1 MEYTLSFSEAAKGWT
16 SFFSFIPEK
25 MIGMNT
31 YFYTFKGG
39 NLYQHN
45 SNETRNNFYGEQNNS
60 TITGVFNIAPNVVK
74 TFKTISLKGNDPWK
88 CEIITDLSAG
98 IIESSY
104 FKEKEGFWFSYIRR
118 YENDNDLA
126 LRSAQGI
133 GNPLSVDSTDP
144 SNTIVSFNF
153 KIGTIVSVGDKAY
166 INDNGGV
173 KLLGPILSVGEKNI
187 IIDTTVIGGSVP
199 LISDFVLYIK
209 NSVAESYAPLGY
221 YLQFK
226 LENDNT
232 SRSELYSVAS
242 DMFKSFP

>member
-1 MEYTLSFSEAAKGWT
+1 MEYTLSFSENSKGWT

-25 MIGMNT
+25 MIGMNS

-39 NLYQHN
+39 NLYRHN
-45 SNETRNNFYGEQNNS
+45 SNELRNNFYGVQYNS
-60 TITGVFNIAPNVVK
+60 TLTGVFNLSPNVVK

-88 CEIITDLSAG
+88 CEIVTDMSEG

-126 LRSAQGI
+126 LRSAQGM
-133 GNPLSVDSTDP
+133 GNPFTIDDNDLSNVLVTF
-144 SNTIVSFNF
+144 SFN
-153 KIGTIVSVGDKAY
+153 IGSIVSVGDKAY
-166 INDNGGV
+166 VADNGGI
-173 KLLGPILSVGEKNI
+173 KLLGPITQTGVDFIK
-187 IIDTTVIGGSVP
+187 IDTTVIGGNVP

-232 SRSELYSVAS
+232 SRSELYSVGS
-242 DMFKSFP
+242 DLFKSFP

>member
-1 MEYTLSFSEAAKGWT
+1 MEYTLSFSEDSKGWT

-60 TITGVFNIAPNVVK
+60 TITGVFNLAPNVVK

-88 CEIITDLSAG
+88 CDVITDLSSG
-98 IIESSY
+98 VIESSY

-118 YENDNDLA
+118 YEDDNDLA

-133 GNPLSVDSTDP
+133 GSPLNVDSNDP
-144 SNTIVSFNF
+144 SNVIINFNF
-153 KIGTIVSVGDKAY
+153 KIGSIVSVGDKAY
-166 INDNGGV
+166 INNNGGI
-173 KLLGPILSVGEKNI
+173 KLLGPILEVGEKNI
-187 IIDTTVIGGSVP
+187 IIDSSVIGGNVP
-199 LISDFVLYIK
+199 LTSDFVLCIK

-232 SRSELYSVAS
+232 SRSELYSVSS